1 VNDVRRKTAGSHR
14 FPVNSGDHIQNR
26 FLCQFP
32 ASFPPIPALG
42 NGDRIRLPLPRR
54 FPNADP
60 IVFYGAKI
68 RSASCRVRNPDPICF
83 YGAKIWSASCRLRY
97 PDLMTKYNLGI
108 SISCFD
114 FGSSH
119 ADPRDISWFL
129 DLLVFLMV
137 FSQFFQL
144 KSLFSPSGKFIQPTG
159 NTSKQRKTRKTI
171 EIQQRPIQSIRKTSK
186 ITEISRN

>member
-97 PDLMTKYNLGI
+97 PDLMTCIILR
-108 SISCFD
+108 SR
-114 FGSSH
+114 SH
-119 ADPRDISWFL
+119 ALILAHHIPIQGDISWFL

-159 NTSKQRKTRKTI
+159 NTSKQRKT
-171 EIQQRPIQSIRKTSK
+171 
-186 ITEISRN
+186 